1 MFLSFFKEELKN
13 QYIYHFS
20 CRATVYPHG
29 LFATWMTAKGPE
41 QVPDMLDMLM
51 LGRVSSQSKYT
62 EVSHTDHRLFL

>member
-1 MFLSFFKEELKN
+1 M
-13 QYIYHFS
+13 
-20 CRATVYPHG
+20 YPHG
-29 LFATWMTAKGPE
+29 LFATWMTAKGPEQGPE